1 MQELQDKYGDRGC
14 SVIGFPCDQFGDFAT
29 GDDESTKKYCRI
41 KYGVTFDL
49 FSRIEVKG
57 ENASP
62 FFKYLTS
69 REIPPIGS
77 GDIEWN
83 FAKFV
88 LDRRGRVVAR
98 FRPFVRPTSD
108 ELQQVVEQALAENI

>member
-1 MQELQDKYGDRGC
+1 M
-14 SVIGFPCDQFGDFAT
+14 
-29 GDDESTKKYCRI
+29 
-41 KYGVTFDL
+41 TFDL

-69 REIPPIGS
+69 REIKPIGS

-88 LDRRGRVVAR
+88 LDRRGKLIAR
-98 FRPFVRPTSD
+98 FRPYVVPTSD
-108 ELQQVVEQALAENI
+108 EMRRVVEQALGEHI

>member
-1 MQELQDKYGDRGC
+1 MQEIQDQYGDRGF

-29 GDDESTKKYCRI
+29 GSDKSSKEYCRTR
-41 KYGVTFDL
+41 YGVTFDL
-49 FSRIEVKG
+49 FSRIEVNG

-69 REIPPIGS
+69 REIKPIGS

-83 FAKFV
+83 FAKFI
-88 LDRRGRVVAR
+88 LDRRGKVIAR
-98 FRPFVRPTSD
+98 FRPSVVPTSD
-108 ELQQVVEQALAENI
+108 EMRQVVEQALGEHI